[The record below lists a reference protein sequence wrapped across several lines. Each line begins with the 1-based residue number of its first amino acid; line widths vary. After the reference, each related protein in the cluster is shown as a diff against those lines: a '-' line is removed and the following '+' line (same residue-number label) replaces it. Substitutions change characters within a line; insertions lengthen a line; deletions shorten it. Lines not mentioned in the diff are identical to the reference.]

1 MPADIVPIGT
11 RGQPG
16 RGTRQSTTPSAAS
29 RSLVGPA
36 RGAATPSPGEEA
48 PREAGTGEGTPRPK
62 PGSSRGTNASS
73 GTKPASSRTEP
84 ASARTKPASSATKPA
99 SARTKPAS
107 SATKPASS
115 ATKPARTA
123 PPVAGTDAGAEI
135 PPSIAELLALLGD
148 AAYSFLGP
156 DADRMVAEVVSFAR
170 RRLTGDYEV
179 DEFGLDRDLVETVML
194 PLFRPL
200 YEKWFRVEVK
210 GAENI
215 PVQGG
220 ALVVANH
227 AGTIAVDA
235 VMTSLAVHAETPT
248 HRILRMLGADFVFSL
263 PFVGELAR
271 KTGST
276 LACSE
281 DAHRLLSSGELVGVW
296 PEGFKGIGKPF
307 SERYRLQRF
316 GRGGFVSSAITAGAP
331 IIPTAIVGSEEIY
344 PIIGDMP
351 LLARLLGA
359 PYFPVTPFFP
369 WLGPLG
375 MIPLP
380 SKWVIEFG
388 EPIPTDRLG
397 PAVADD
403 PMAVFNLGDQVRESI
418 QHNLYQLLQERR
430 SVFF

>member
-1 MPADIVPIGT
+1 
-11 RGQPG
+11 
-16 RGTRQSTTPSAAS
+16 
-29 RSLVGPA
+29 
-36 RGAATPSPGEEA
+36 
-48 PREAGTGEGTPRPK
+48 
-62 PGSSRGTNASS
+62 
-73 GTKPASSRTEP
+73 
-84 ASARTKPASSATKPA
+84 
-99 SARTKPAS
+99 
-107 SATKPASS
+107 
-115 ATKPARTA
+115 
-123 PPVAGTDAGAEI
+123 VAGTDAGAEI

-271 KTGST
+271 KTGTT